1 MPAMH
6 MSPTLAV
13 WAAKIA
19 GKFVAAVLV
28 TDFVS
33 GVFHWFE
40 DAYGREDF
48 PITGNWIT
56 RKNILHHHDP
66 RNFVKNS
73 WWQSS
78 WDLALA
84 SGLVVAGAW
93 LIGRLSWPVWVFAV
107 IGANANQIHKWTHR
121 TPRENGTLITWMQR
135 LHLVQGV
142 RHHARHHT
150 NPKDS
155 NYCVITDF
163 LNPILDGIRFWDGL
177 EFVFLHLFGMRRKV
191 DKSVRSSADKNDRA
205 AAAIG

>member
-6 MSPTLAV
+6 ISPTLAV

-56 RKNILHHHDP
+56 RKHILHHHDP

-107 IGANANQIHKWTHR
+107 IGANA
-121 TPRENGTLITWMQR
+121 
-135 LHLVQGV
+135 
-142 RHHARHHT
+142 
-150 NPKDS
+150 
-155 NYCVITDF
+155 
-163 LNPILDGIRFWDGL
+163 
-177 EFVFLHLFGMRRKV
+177 
-191 DKSVRSSADKNDRA
+191 
-205 AAAIG
+205 